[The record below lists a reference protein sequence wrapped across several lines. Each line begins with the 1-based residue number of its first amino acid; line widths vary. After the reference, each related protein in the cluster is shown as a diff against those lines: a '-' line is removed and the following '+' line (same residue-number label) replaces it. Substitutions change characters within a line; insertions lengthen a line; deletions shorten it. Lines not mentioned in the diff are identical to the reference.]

1 MSTEQIR
8 SRLRKLEAMA
18 APRLALPRKV
28 QLIAEPPGEADEEV
42 WVAYRRE
49 RAALAASGCVVITL
63 VPLMPLRSEPVV
75 EAHPEES
82 AASIKGRSPTL
93 ARNRWSLSTEQDDD

>member
-28 QLIAEPPGEADEEV
+28 QLMAEPPREANEEV
-42 WVAYRRE
+42 WAAYRRE
-49 RAALAASGCVVITL
+49 LATLAASGCMVITL
-63 VPLMPLRSEPVV
+63 VPLIPLRGEPVL
-75 EAHPEES
+75 EAHLEES
-82 AASIKGRSPTL
+82 AASINGSSPTL
-93 ARNRWSLSTEQDDD
+93 VRNRWSLSTKQDDA